1 MQGAYEKQKHSAAAL
16 ASIAFII
23 SAIYLFIS
31 KGGFGSLF
39 SLKAL
44 AFVFVG
50 MFAAALVIGMPAYY
64 FQRGIAKILM
74 KTISDPFSTKAVC
87 TMQGIGV
94 VIMITQVAVVFLVTK
109 VAHQWLMI

>member
-1 MQGAYEKQKHSAAAL
+1 MQGVYEKQKHSAGAL

-23 SAIYLFIS
+23 SALYLFIS

-50 MFAAALVIGMPAYY
+50 MFAAAVVIGMPAYY
-64 FQRGIAKILM
+64 FHRGIAKIMM
-74 KTISDPFSTKAVC
+74 KTISHPFSTKAVC
-87 TMQGIGV
+87 TIQVIGV
-94 VIMITQVAVVFLVTK
+94 IIMITQVVVAFLVTK
-109 VAHQWLMI
+109 VAYQWLMM